1 MAEPTHT
8 LIGWL
13 ATATSEWPSQPALRD
28 STGTLSYAELW
39 DGLGRWRH
47 MFADLG
53 LTAHEP
59 VAVISRHRHR
69 LARATWL
76 SVYAGFPMLPLGPSQ
91 LGLAGLMRSCGVRQ
105 AITDADVELP
115 VGIRRLP
122 AARLDQLPT
131 GESAGPTPL
140 RGNRAQL
147 LVSTAGTEA
156 QARAAMLSGD
166 NLVSSS
172 RTSCE
177 CLGLQS
183 DDDWLLCLPLTHIA
197 GLMILF
203 RCASVGATV
212 TIHDIFDATAVAS
225 EIAGGRITRLSL
237 VPPMLDRL
245 LTACA
250 GGQGSD
256 AQDQNNRSDHE
267 ETQDTGKSGPGKA
280 SKVRSVIIGGAPI
293 ASALAERARA
303 AGWPLLAS
311 YGMTE
316 TSSHVALSTPRLED
330 GLKPVPGSQ
339 IEITDDAGAPLD
351 SGGNGRILI
360 SGPSVM
366 LGYANPSLIPGE
378 GLLDSGKLLTR
389 DLGEVD
395 EHGVLHVAGRSDDVL
410 ICGGANVQPAALE
423 DLLAGCPGV
432 VEAGVAG
439 RPDPVWGHRL
449 IAVYAGD
456 ASREELARW
465 VDKHIA
471 PNLRPREFMR
481 VSVLPRNAL
490 GKLDRRLLKWLVA
503 APEDSV

>member
-1 MAEPTHT
+1 MANPADT

-13 ATATSEWPSQPALRD
+13 ATATSESPSQPALRD

-39 DGLGRWRH
+39 DALGRWRH
-47 MFADLG
+47 RFTDLG
-53 LTAHEP
+53 LKSDSP

-69 LARATWL
+69 LARAAWL
-76 SVYAGFPMLPLGPSQ
+76 AVYAGFPMLPLAPSQ
-91 LGLAGLMRSCGVRQ
+91 LGLAGLMRSCGIRQ
-105 AITDADVELP
+105 AIADADVDLP
-115 VGIRRLP
+115 GGIRRLP

-131 GESAGPTPL
+131 GDSVGPAPL

-172 RTSCE
+172 NTSCAS
-177 CLGLQS
+177 LGLKS

-212 TIHDIFDATAVAS
+212 TIQEMFDATAVAS
-225 EIAGGRITRLSL
+225 EIASGRITRLSL

-245 LTACA
+245 LAACA
-250 GGQGSD
+250 GE
-256 AQDQNNRSDHE
+256 QDPD
-267 ETQDTGKSGPGKA
+267 TQDKSNRPKLEESPVEGKSGPAGTGR
-280 SKVRSVIIGGAPI
+280 VRSVIIGGAPI
-293 ASALAERARA
+293 ATALAERARA

-316 TSSHVALSTPRLED
+316 TCSHVALSTSRPEQ
-330 GLKPVPGSQ
+330 GLRPLPGSR
-339 IEITDDAGAPLD
+339 IEITSDAGTPLG
-351 SGGNGRILI
+351 SGHSGRILI
-360 SGPSVM
+360 SGPTVM
-366 LGYANPSLIPGE
+366 LGYANPSLVPGE
-378 GLLDSGKLLTR
+378 GLLAPGKLLTR
-389 DLGEVD
+389 DLGEID
-395 EHGVLHVAGRSDDVL
+395 QHGALHVAGRSDDVL

-456 ASREELARW
+456 ASREELADW
-465 VDKHIA
+465 VERHIA

-481 VSVLPRNAL
+481 VSALPRNAL
-490 GKLDRRLLKWLVA
+490 GKLDRRLLKLLA
-503 APEDSV
+503 TAPDESA